1 MAERSSFAEG
11 EPSALPDHTPFP
23 VEDETSSF
31 ISPRAPYLAQ
41 ENPGMTE
48 SPRDS
53 FMHATPNDSG
63 MLLANKSEEYAQED
77 PIPKQAPAPRAK
89 RRTWLFVVLALLGL
103 IIVVLAVILPIVF
116 TVIKPKNHK
125 STSTQPSS
133 SSQNPTASAAPTSS
147 GGGSGTSPKSAA
159 AITGGDGSTITA
171 SDGSTFT
178 YSNSFGGICE
188 SSLASP
194 RILHM
199 ESASLMVYLVAQTA
213 HGSEFYF

>member
-1 MAERSSFAEG
+1 MAERTSFAED
-11 EPSALPDHTPFP
+11 EPSALPAHTPFP
-23 VEDETSSF
+23 VEDETASF
-31 ISPRAPYLAQ
+31 ISPRAPYMAQ

-77 PIPKQAPAPRAK
+77 PIPEQALAPRAK

-125 STSTQPSS
+125 STSAQPSS
-133 SSQNPTASAAPTSS
+133 SPQNPTASAAPTSS
-147 GGGSGTSPKSAA
+147 GGGSPKSAV

-188 SSLASP
+188 SSLSSP

-199 ESASLMVYLVAQTA
+199 ASVSRMVYLVAPAA
-213 HGSEFYF
+213 HKSKFYF

>member
-11 EPSALPDHTPFP
+11 ESSALPIHTPFP
-23 VEDETSSF
+23 AEEETSSF

-41 ENPGMTE
+41 ANPAMTE

-63 MLLANKSEEYAQED
+63 MLLASKNEEYAQED
-77 PIPKQAPAPRAK
+77 PIPRKAPAPGAK
-89 RRTWLFVVLALLGL
+89 RRTWLFAVLALLVL

-116 TVIKPKNHK
+116 TVIKPKDHK
-125 STSTQPSS
+125 SASTQLSS
-133 SSQNPTASAAPTSS
+133 SSQNPTATAAPTSS

-178 YSNSFGGICE
+178 YSNSFGGICK
-188 SSLASP
+188 SSRLSP
-194 RILHM
+194 LILHM
-199 ESASLMVYLVAQTA
+199 DGVSTDC
-213 HGSEFYF
+213 